1 MLTER
6 IVGWVDG
13 HVASSPWTAE
23 TQAVIERYAG
33 PPPLE
38 RRTQYQELALV
49 VAHALVMIPFV
60 VALAFA
66 GALSSGL
73 GIHGATTPI
82 YRIGVGG
89 LTWCCVGLALHLV
102 RYYGALLAGRRSR
115 GAYAGAS
122 AGTGWRWP
130 RMSSDLDFI
139 LQAVVA
145 AIAAVVA

>member
-6 IVGWVDG
+6 IVGWVDD
-13 HVASSPWTAE
+13 HVAGSPWTAE

-60 VALAFA
+60 LALAGA

-89 LTWCCVGLALHLV
+89 LVWCCAGLALHLA
-102 RYYGALLAGRRSR
+102 RYYVAVVADRRSR
-115 GAYAGAS
+115 GASTDAS
-122 AGTGWRWP
+122 AGAGRRWP
-130 RMSSDLDFI
+130 RASSDLDFV
-139 LQAVVA
+139 LQTVVG
-145 AIAAVVA
+145 AIAATVV

>member
-6 IVGWVDG
+6 IVAWVNS

-38 RRTQYQELALV
+38 RRTQLQELALV

-60 VALAFA
+60 LALALA

-89 LTWCCVGLALHLV
+89 LVWCCVGLALHLV
-102 RYYGALLAGRRSR
+102 RYYAALLAGRRSR
-115 GAYAGAS
+115 GAGAS
-122 AGTGWRWP
+122 AGAGRRWP
-130 RMSSDLDFI
+130 RTSSDLDFI
-139 LQAVVA
+139 LQTVVA

>member
-6 IVGWVDG
+6 IVAWVNS

-38 RRTQYQELALV
+38 RRTQLQELALV

-60 VALAFA
+60 LVLAGA

-73 GIHGATTPI
+73 GIHGAKTPI
-82 YRIGVGG
+82 YRVAVGG
-89 LTWCCVGLALHLV
+89 LVWCCVGLALHLV
-102 RYYGALLAGRRSR
+102 RYYVALVAVRRSR
-115 GAYAGAS
+115 RATTGAS
-122 AGTGWRWP
+122 AGAGRRWP
-130 RMSSDLDFI
+130 RTSSDLDFV
-139 LQAVVA
+139 LQTVVA
-145 AIAAVVA
+145 AIAAAVV